1 MISAADKKTKIKA
14 KQSKKARKKVSPRHR
29 FMPHGTNPRWLQ
41 GFSGDWAD
49 LHSELL
55 NLMTESSDD
64 AMAYKRNL
72 FAHLNAARY
81 AAIRACM
88 RATMRKTSSKLD
100 AVHEMERML
109 QDIEEA

>member
-1 MISAADKKTKIKA
+1 
-14 KQSKKARKKVSPRHR
+14 
-29 FMPHGTNPRWLQ
+29 MPKGTNPRWLQ

-49 LHSELL
+49 MHSELL
-55 NLMTESSDD
+55 NLMTESSDA

-81 AAIRACM
+81 AAIQACM
-88 RATMRKTSSKLD
+88 RVTMRKTSSKLD
-100 AVHEMERML
+100 AVEEMEKML